1 MAEYTAQDYTDM
13 IILYGVARENA
24 YVAARLYAERFP
36 ERERHPDHKVILRC
50 IRRVRETGSVLPYA
64 RRGIGGLR
72 PARVNDEERILRA
85 FEENPRNS
93 IRRVARALNVSRHV
107 VHRVLRQNGLHPYHF
122 QRVQQLLAGDAEQRV
137 YFCEGIF
144 IIFI

>member
-1 MAEYTAQDYTDM
+1 M
-13 IILYGVARENA
+13 
-24 YVAARLYAERFP
+24 
-36 ERERHPDHKVILRC
+36 
-50 IRRVRETGSVLPYA
+50 LPYT
-64 RRGIGGLR
+64 RQGIGGLQ
-72 PARVNDEERILRA
+72 PVRVNDEERILRA

-93 IRRVARALNVSRHV
+93 IRGVARALNVSRHV

-122 QRVQQLLAGDAEQRV
+122 QRVQQLLAGDVEQRV